1 MDDWETIRS
10 VEDAHDLLVRSDLA
24 AAGADGHV
32 PARNL
37 ETTRRLVRNGAV
49 HGLRREGRLVVT
61 VALLE
66 DPTFQPNPDCL
77 EASRPLYMCRLSVAP
92 EAADPL
98 LGYRAVRHAIKYA
111 REHRHDVLR
120 SEVNPDVTRVSGML
134 RSLGFA
140 QRGPECTQGRAPTA
154 QMELVLAGPDGLR

>member
-49 HGLRREGRLVVT
+49 HGLRREGPLVVT

-66 DPTFQPNPDCL
+66 DPTFQPNPDC
-77 EASRPLYMCRLSVAP
+77 PPSVA
-92 EAADPL
+92 AALHVPTIGCPGGCRPVARL
-98 LGYRAVRHAIKYA
+98 PCGAPRHQVR
-111 REHRHDVLR
+111 
-120 SEVNPDVTRVSGML
+120 PG
-134 RSLGFA
+134 
-140 QRGPECTQGRAPTA
+140 APS
-154 QMELVLAGPDGLR
+154 